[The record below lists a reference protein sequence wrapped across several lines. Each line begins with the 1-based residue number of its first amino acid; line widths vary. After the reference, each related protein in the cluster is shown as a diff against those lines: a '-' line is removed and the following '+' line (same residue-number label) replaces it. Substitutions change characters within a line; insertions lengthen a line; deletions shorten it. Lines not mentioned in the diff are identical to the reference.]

1 MKKNFLV
8 KLGDFI
14 VNFRYL
20 FLGLF
25 VVLAVICTININN
38 VKVNYD
44 ITSYLPDDTET
55 KVGIDLMKE
64 FGELNQMQVLLTDIS
79 YDDAQEKADKIK
91 NIDNVENVSFN
102 NTKDY
107 YKNNNAL
114 IVVELGN
121 VSDNTKDKVLSK
133 IDNIVDDSEY
143 YIYVENSDDA
153 VGGMNTILIIV
164 VIIIVA
170 VLLFT
175 SKSYFNVILA
185 FIVFGI
191 SILLNMGSNFL
202 LGEISYITK
211 SIAIVLQLG
220 LSLDYLII
228 FLNHYMK
235 EVKDDDNLILAVKKT
250 VTKSVKEI
258 FASSLTTIAGLIA
271 LVFMQLKIGGD
282 IGIVMSKGIVCSMLT
297 VILLLPCLLIIFNK
311 PIMKLEHKS
320 FVPNTKKLSQII
332 LKSRKVLLSL
342 FIIIVL
348 LSIYLMGKYSYVYN
362 VYSVKSITKSD
373 TQIALDKIESNFGK
387 HNRLVILVENK
398 DKDYNKELEL
408 FNELSKNQNI
418 LSMTSIGSQEIGS
431 NIYLGSKLDYNTLSQ
446 ILNITPE
453 LSLNLYKY
461 YASENNEL
469 DKLININDYKITV
482 IDLIYFLK
490 DNKDKL
496 PLDDDMKLMVDNYY
510 NTINNSIALLESD
523 NYSRFILEL
532 KTDVEGEETFEL
544 LDDIKDVTNKYYDSS
559 TLVGESVSARD
570 LSDTFSHDNLIITLI
585 TIVFIALIL
594 LFSFK
599 SLGMTLLLILTIEGS
614 ILINFGI
621 TTLMGDNI
629 FFMSYI
635 VVSAIQMGAT
645 IDYAIVMSN
654 RYLTLRNKMNKKEA
668 MIGALTDSTPAIITS
683 GLILTA
689 SGFLIGFISDSGVI
703 SSIGMALGCGT
714 LISMICTIFIL
725 PAILHVCDK
734 FIKITTA
741 RRCSLFLFV

>member
-25 VVLAVICTININN
+25 VVLAVVCTININN

-490 DNKDKL
+490 DNKDNL
-496 PLDDDMKLMVDNYY
+496 PLEDDMKLTIDNYY

-734 FIKITTA
+734 FIKITT
-741 RRCSLFLFV
+741 FTKK

>member
-1 MKKNFLV
+1 MRKNFLV

-44 ITSYLPDDTET
+44 ITRYLPDDTET

-418 LSMTSIGSQEIGS
+418 LSI
-431 NIYLGSKLDYNTLSQ
+431 
-446 ILNITPE
+446 
-453 LSLNLYKY
+453 
-461 YASENNEL
+461 
-469 DKLININDYKITV
+469 
-482 IDLIYFLK
+482 
-490 DNKDKL
+490 
-496 PLDDDMKLMVDNYY
+496 
-510 NTINNSIALLESD
+510 
-523 NYSRFILEL
+523 
-532 KTDVEGEETFEL
+532 
-544 LDDIKDVTNKYYDSS
+544 
-559 TLVGESVSARD
+559 
-570 LSDTFSHDNLIITLI
+570 
-585 TIVFIALIL
+585 
-594 LFSFK
+594 
-599 SLGMTLLLILTIEGS
+599 
-614 ILINFGI
+614 
-621 TTLMGDNI
+621 
-629 FFMSYI
+629 
-635 VVSAIQMGAT
+635 
-645 IDYAIVMSN
+645 
-654 RYLTLRNKMNKKEA
+654 
-668 MIGALTDSTPAIITS
+668 
-683 GLILTA
+683 
-689 SGFLIGFISDSGVI
+689 
-703 SSIGMALGCGT
+703 
-714 LISMICTIFIL
+714 
-725 PAILHVCDK
+725 
-734 FIKITTA
+734 
-741 RRCSLFLFV
+741 

>member
-25 VVLAVICTININN
+25 VVLAIVCTININN

-79 YDDAQEKADKIK
+79 YDDAQKKADKIK

-446 ILNITPE
+446 LLNITPE
-453 LSLNLYKY
+453 LSLNLCKY
-461 YASENNEL
+461 YARENNEL

-482 IDLIYFLK
+482 IDLIYFLE

-734 FIKITTA
+734 FIKITT
-741 RRCSLFLFV
+741 FTKK

>member
-320 FVPNTKKLSQII
+320 FVPNTK
-332 LKSRKVLLSL
+332 
-342 FIIIVL
+342 
-348 LSIYLMGKYSYVYN
+348 
-362 VYSVKSITKSD
+362 
-373 TQIALDKIESNFGK
+373 
-387 HNRLVILVENK
+387 
-398 DKDYNKELEL
+398 
-408 FNELSKNQNI
+408 
-418 LSMTSIGSQEIGS
+418 
-431 NIYLGSKLDYNTLSQ
+431 
-446 ILNITPE
+446 
-453 LSLNLYKY
+453 
-461 YASENNEL
+461 
-469 DKLININDYKITV
+469 
-482 IDLIYFLK
+482 
-490 DNKDKL
+490 
-496 PLDDDMKLMVDNYY
+496 
-510 NTINNSIALLESD
+510 
-523 NYSRFILEL
+523 
-532 KTDVEGEETFEL
+532 
-544 LDDIKDVTNKYYDSS
+544 
-559 TLVGESVSARD
+559 
-570 LSDTFSHDNLIITLI
+570 
-585 TIVFIALIL
+585 
-594 LFSFK
+594 
-599 SLGMTLLLILTIEGS
+599 
-614 ILINFGI
+614 
-621 TTLMGDNI
+621 
-629 FFMSYI
+629 
-635 VVSAIQMGAT
+635 
-645 IDYAIVMSN
+645 
-654 RYLTLRNKMNKKEA
+654 
-668 MIGALTDSTPAIITS
+668 
-683 GLILTA
+683 
-689 SGFLIGFISDSGVI
+689 
-703 SSIGMALGCGT
+703 
-714 LISMICTIFIL
+714 
-725 PAILHVCDK
+725 
-734 FIKITTA
+734 
-741 RRCSLFLFV
+741 

>member
-25 VVLAVICTININN
+25 VVLAVVCTININN

-734 FIKITTA
+734 FIKITT
-741 RRCSLFLFV
+741 FTKK

>member
-408 FNELSKNQNI
+408 FNELSKNKNI

-461 YASENNEL
+461 YARENNEL

-482 IDLIYFLK
+482 IDLIYFLE
-490 DNKDKL
+490 DNKDNL
-496 PLDDDMKLMVDNYY
+496 PLEDDMKLTIDNYY

-645 IDYAIVMSN
+645 IDYAILMSN
-654 RYLTLRNKMNKKEA
+654 RYLTLRNKMDKKEA

-734 FIKITTA
+734 FIKITT
-741 RRCSLFLFV
+741 FTKK

>member
-461 YASENNEL
+461 YARENNEL

-645 IDYAIVMSN
+645 IDYAILMSN
-654 RYLTLRNKMNKKEA
+654 RYLTLRNKMDKKEA

-734 FIKITTA
+734 FIKITT
-741 RRCSLFLFV
+741 FTKK

>member
-25 VVLAVICTININN
+25 VVLAVVCTININN

-348 LSIYLMGKYSYVYN
+348 LSIYLMGKYNYVYN

-408 FNELSKNQNI
+408 FNELIKNQNI

-490 DNKDKL
+490 DNKDNL
-496 PLDDDMKLMVDNYY
+496 PLDDDMKLTIDNYY

-532 KTDVEGEETFEL
+532 KTDVEGEEAFEL

-570 LSDTFSHDNLIITLI
+570 LSDTFSFDNLIITLI

-621 TTLMGDNI
+621 ITLIGDNI

-645 IDYAIVMSN
+645 IDYAILMSN

-734 FIKITTA
+734 FIKITT
-741 RRCSLFLFV
+741 FTKK

>member
-25 VVLAVICTININN
+25 VVLAVVCTININN

-271 LVFMQLKIGGD
+271 LVFMQLIIGGD

-469 DKLININDYKITV
+469 DKLIKINDYKITV

-621 TTLMGDNI
+621 TTLIGDNI

-734 FIKITTA
+734 FIKITT
-741 RRCSLFLFV
+741 FTKK

>member
-20 FLGLF
+20 FLAIF
-25 VVLAVICTININN
+25 AVLAVICTININN
-38 VKVNYD
+38 AKVNYD
-44 ITSYLPDDTET
+44 ITSYLKDDTET
-55 KVGIDLMKE
+55 KIGIDLMKKE

-79 YDDAQEKADKIK
+79 YDDALDKVEQIR

-121 VSDNTKDKVLSK
+121 VSDNIKGKVEDK
-133 IDNIVDDSEY
+133 IEHIVDDSEY
-143 YIYVENSDDA
+143 YIYVENNEDA
-153 VGGMNTILIIV
+153 VNGMNTIFLV
-164 VIIIVA
+164 VVLIIVA
-170 VLLFT
+170 VLLLT
-175 SKSYFNVILA
+175 SKSYFNIVLA

-228 FLNHYMK
+228 FLNHHMK

-311 PIMKLEHKS
+311 PIMKLEHKN
-320 FVPNTKKLSQII
+320 FVPNTKKLSRFI
-332 LKSRKVLLSL
+332 LKSRKALLPI

-348 LSIYLMGKYSYVYN
+348 SAVYLMGKYNYVYN

-373 TQIALDKIESNFGK
+373 TQIALDKIESNFGN

-408 FNELSKNQNI
+408 FSELSKNENI
-418 LSMTSIGSQEIGS
+418 LSMTSIGSQEIGN
-431 NIYLGSKLDYNTLSQ
+431 NIYLGSKLDYNTLAQ
-446 ILNITPE
+446 VLNITPE

-461 YASENNEL
+461 YANENNEL
-469 DKLININDYKITV
+469 DKLANINEYKITMM
-482 IDLIYFLK
+482 DLIYFLE
-490 DNKDKL
+490 DNQDKL
-496 PLDDDMKLMVDNYY
+496 PLSDDMKLMIDNYY
-510 NTINNSIALLESD
+510 NTIDNSINLLESD

-532 KTDVEGEETFEL
+532 KTDVEGDETFEL
-544 LDDIKDVTNKYYDSS
+544 LDDIKDVTNKYYGSS

-594 LFSFK
+594 LCTFK

-621 TTLMGDNI
+621 TTLMGGNI

-645 IDYAIVMSN
+645 IDYAIVMSS
-654 RYLTLRNKMNKKEA
+654 RYLALRNKMNKKDA

-725 PAILHVCDK
+725 PAILFVCDK
-734 FIKITTA
+734 FIKITTFSK
-741 RRCSLFLFV
+741 RQE

>member
-20 FLGLF
+20 FLAIF
-25 VVLAVICTININN
+25 AILAVICTININN

-55 KVGIDLMKE
+55 KIGIDLMKKE
-64 FGELNQMQVLLTDIS
+64 FGELNQMQVLLTDTS
-79 YDDAQEKADKIK
+79 YDDALEKAEQIK
-91 NIDNVENVSFN
+91 NIDNVENVSFD

-107 YKNNNAL
+107 YKNNTAL

-121 VSDNTKDKVLSK
+121 VSDNIKDKVEDK
-133 IDNIVDDSEY
+133 IESIVSDSEY
-143 YIYVENSDDA
+143 YIYVENNEDA
-153 VGGMNTILIIV
+153 VNGMNTILTV
-164 VIIIVA
+164 VVLIIVA
-170 VLLFT
+170 VLLLT
-175 SKSYFNVILA
+175 SKSYFNVVIA

-211 SIAIVLQLG
+211 SIAVVLQLG

-297 VILLLPCLLIIFNK
+297 VILLLPCLLIIFNN

-320 FVPNTKKLSQII
+320 FVPNTKKLSQFI
-332 LKSRKVLLSL
+332 LKSRKVLLPL
-342 FIIIVL
+342 FIIVVL
-348 LSIYLMGKYSYVYN
+348 FSVYLMGKYSYVYN

-373 TQIALDKIESNFGK
+373 TQVALDKIESNFGN

-408 FNELSKNQNI
+408 FNELSKNKNI
-418 LSMTSIGSQEIGS
+418 LSITSIGSQEIGN
-431 NIYLGSKLDYNTLSQ
+431 NIYLGSKLDYNTLAQ
-446 ILNITPE
+446 VLNITPE

-461 YASENNEL
+461 YANENNEL
-469 DKLININDYKITV
+469 EALANINEYKITMM
-482 IDLIYFLK
+482 DLIYFLE

-496 PLDDDMKLMVDNYY
+496 PLSDDMKLMVDNYY
-510 NTINNSIALLESD
+510 NTIDNSIDLLESD

-532 KTDVEGEETFEL
+532 KTDVEGEKTFEL
-544 LDDIKDVTNKYYDSS
+544 LDYIKDVTNKYYDSS

-585 TIVFIALIL
+585 TVTFISLIL
-594 LFSFK
+594 LCSFK

-621 TTLMGDNI
+621 TTLMGGNI

-645 IDYAIVMSN
+645 IDYAIVMSS

-668 MIGALTDSTPAIITS
+668 MIGALTDSIPAIITS

-703 SSIGMALGCGT
+703 SSIGMALGLGT

-725 PAILHVCDK
+725 PAILYVCDK
-734 FIKITTA
+734 FIKITTF
-741 RRCSLFLFV
+741 SKKHE

>member
-408 FNELSKNQNI
+408 FNELSKSEDI

-431 NIYLGSKLDYNTLSQ
+431 NIYLGSNLDYNNLSQ

-461 YASENNEL
+461 YANENNEL

-482 IDLIYFLK
+482 IDLIYFLE

-544 LDDIKDVTNKYYDSS
+544 LDDIKDITNKYYESS

-734 FIKITTA
+734 FIKITT
-741 RRCSLFLFV
+741 FTKK

>member
-25 VVLAVICTININN
+25 VVLAVVCTININN

-482 IDLIYFLK
+482 IDLIYFLE

-645 IDYAIVMSN
+645 IDYAILMYN
-654 RYLTLRNKMNKKEA
+654 RYLTLRNKMDKKEA

-734 FIKITTA
+734 FIKITT
-741 RRCSLFLFV
+741 FTKK

>member
-20 FLGLF
+20 FLAIF
-25 VVLAVICTININN
+25 AVLAVICTININN
-38 VKVNYD
+38 AKVNYD
-44 ITSYLPDDTET
+44 ITSYLKDDTET
-55 KVGIDLMKE
+55 KIGIDLMKKE

-79 YDDAQEKADKIK
+79 YDDALDKVEQIR

-121 VSDNTKDKVLSK
+121 VSDNIKGKVEDK
-133 IDNIVDDSEY
+133 IEHIVDDSEY
-143 YIYVENSDDA
+143 YIYVENNEDA
-153 VGGMNTILIIV
+153 VNGMNTIFLV
-164 VIIIVA
+164 VVLIIVA
-170 VLLFT
+170 VLLLT
-175 SKSYFNVILA
+175 SKSYFNIVLA

-228 FLNHYMK
+228 FLNHHMK

-311 PIMKLEHKS
+311 PIMKLEHKN
-320 FVPNTKKLSQII
+320 FVPNTKKLSRFI
-332 LKSRKVLLSL
+332 LKSRKALLPI

-348 LSIYLMGKYSYVYN
+348 SAVYLMGKYNYVYN

-373 TQIALDKIESNFGK
+373 TQIALDKIESNFGN

-408 FNELSKNQNI
+408 FSELSKNENI
-418 LSMTSIGSQEIGS
+418 LSMTSIGSQEIGN
-431 NIYLGSKLDYNTLSQ
+431 NIYLGSKLDYNTLAQ
-446 ILNITPE
+446 VLNITPE

-461 YASENNEL
+461 YANENNEL
-469 DKLININDYKITV
+469 DKLANINEYKITMM
-482 IDLIYFLK
+482 DLIYFLE
-490 DNKDKL
+490 DNQDKL
-496 PLDDDMKLMVDNYY
+496 PLSDDMKLMIDNYY
-510 NTINNSIALLESD
+510 NTIDNSINLLESD

-532 KTDVEGEETFEL
+532 KTDVEGDETFEL
-544 LDDIKDVTNKYYDSS
+544 LDDIKDVTNKYYGSS

-594 LFSFK
+594 LCTFK

-614 ILINFGI
+614 ILINFEI
-621 TTLMGDNI
+621 TTLMGGNI

-645 IDYAIVMSN
+645 IDYAIVMSS
-654 RYLTLRNKMNKKEA
+654 RYLALRNKMNKKDA

-725 PAILHVCDK
+725 PAILFVCDK
-734 FIKITTA
+734 FIKITTFSK
-741 RRCSLFLFV
+741 RQE

>member
-734 FIKITTA
+734 FIKITT
-741 RRCSLFLFV
+741 FTKK

>member
-25 VVLAVICTININN
+25 VVLAVVCTININN

-342 FIIIVL
+342 FIIIIL

-654 RYLTLRNKMNKKEA
+654 RYLTLRNKMDKKEA

-734 FIKITTA
+734 FIKITT
-741 RRCSLFLFV
+741 FTKK

>member
-202 LGEISYITK
+202 
-211 SIAIVLQLG
+211 
-220 LSLDYLII
+220 
-228 FLNHYMK
+228 
-235 EVKDDDNLILAVKKT
+235 
-250 VTKSVKEI
+250 
-258 FASSLTTIAGLIA
+258 
-271 LVFMQLKIGGD
+271 
-282 IGIVMSKGIVCSMLT
+282 
-297 VILLLPCLLIIFNK
+297 
-311 PIMKLEHKS
+311 
-320 FVPNTKKLSQII
+320 
-332 LKSRKVLLSL
+332 
-342 FIIIVL
+342 
-348 LSIYLMGKYSYVYN
+348 
-362 VYSVKSITKSD
+362 
-373 TQIALDKIESNFGK
+373 
-387 HNRLVILVENK
+387 
-398 DKDYNKELEL
+398 
-408 FNELSKNQNI
+408 
-418 LSMTSIGSQEIGS
+418 
-431 NIYLGSKLDYNTLSQ
+431 
-446 ILNITPE
+446 
-453 LSLNLYKY
+453 
-461 YASENNEL
+461 
-469 DKLININDYKITV
+469 
-482 IDLIYFLK
+482 
-490 DNKDKL
+490 
-496 PLDDDMKLMVDNYY
+496 
-510 NTINNSIALLESD
+510 
-523 NYSRFILEL
+523 
-532 KTDVEGEETFEL
+532 
-544 LDDIKDVTNKYYDSS
+544 
-559 TLVGESVSARD
+559 
-570 LSDTFSHDNLIITLI
+570 
-585 TIVFIALIL
+585 
-594 LFSFK
+594 
-599 SLGMTLLLILTIEGS
+599 
-614 ILINFGI
+614 
-621 TTLMGDNI
+621 
-629 FFMSYI
+629 
-635 VVSAIQMGAT
+635 
-645 IDYAIVMSN
+645 
-654 RYLTLRNKMNKKEA
+654 
-668 MIGALTDSTPAIITS
+668 
-683 GLILTA
+683 
-689 SGFLIGFISDSGVI
+689 
-703 SSIGMALGCGT
+703 
-714 LISMICTIFIL
+714 
-725 PAILHVCDK
+725 
-734 FIKITTA
+734 
-741 RRCSLFLFV
+741 

>member
-25 VVLAVICTININN
+25 VVLAVVCTININN

-482 IDLIYFLK
+482 IDLIYFLE

-645 IDYAIVMSN
+645 IDYAILMSN
-654 RYLTLRNKMNKKEA
+654 RYLTLRNKMDKKEA

-734 FIKITTA
+734 FIKITT
-741 RRCSLFLFV
+741 FTKK

>member
-25 VVLAVICTININN
+25 VVLAVVCTININN

-271 LVFMQLKIGGD
+271 IVFMQLKIGGD

-490 DNKDKL
+490 DNKDNL
-496 PLDDDMKLMVDNYY
+496 PLEDDMKLTIDNYY

-734 FIKITTA
+734 FIKITT
-741 RRCSLFLFV
+741 FTKK

>member
-25 VVLAVICTININN
+25 VVLAVVCTININN

-482 IDLIYFLK
+482 IDLIYFLE

-510 NTINNSIALLESD
+510 STINNSIALLESD

-570 LSDTFSHDNLIITLI
+570 LSDTFSFDNLIITLI

-645 IDYAIVMSN
+645 IDYAILMSN
-654 RYLTLRNKMNKKEA
+654 RYLTLRNKMDKKEA

-734 FIKITTA
+734 FIKITT
-741 RRCSLFLFV
+741 FTKK

>member
-20 FLGLF
+20 FLAVF
-25 VVLAVICTININN
+25 AILAVICTININN

-55 KVGIDLMKE
+55 KIGIDLMKKK
-64 FGELNQMQVLLTDIS
+64 FGELNQMQVLLTDTS
-79 YDDAQEKADKIK
+79 YDDALEKAEQIK
-91 NIDNVENVSFN
+91 NIDNVENVSFD

-107 YKNNNAL
+107 YKNNTAL

-121 VSDNTKDKVLSK
+121 VSDNIKDKVEDK
-133 IDNIVDDSEY
+133 IESIVSDSEY
-143 YIYVENSDDA
+143 YIYVENNEDA
-153 VGGMNTILIIV
+153 VNGMNTILTV
-164 VIIIVA
+164 VVLIIVA
-170 VLLFT
+170 VLLLT
-175 SKSYFNVILA
+175 SKSYFNVVIA

-211 SIAIVLQLG
+211 SIAVVLQLG

-297 VILLLPCLLIIFNK
+297 VILLLPCLLIIFNN

-320 FVPNTKKLSQII
+320 FVPNTKKLSQFI
-332 LKSRKVLLSL
+332 LKSRKVLLPL
-342 FIIIVL
+342 FIIVVL
-348 LSIYLMGKYSYVYN
+348 FSVYLMGKYSYVYN

-373 TQIALDKIESNFGK
+373 TQVALDKIESNFGN

-408 FNELSKNQNI
+408 FNELSKNKNI
-418 LSMTSIGSQEIGS
+418 LSITSIGSQEIGN
-431 NIYLGSKLDYNTLSQ
+431 NIYLGSKLDYNTLAQ
-446 ILNITPE
+446 VLNITPE

-461 YASENNEL
+461 YANENNEL
-469 DKLININDYKITV
+469 EALANINEYKITMM
-482 IDLIYFLK
+482 DLIYFLE

-496 PLDDDMKLMVDNYY
+496 PLSDDMKLMVDNYY
-510 NTINNSIALLESD
+510 NTIDNSIDLLESD

-532 KTDVEGEETFEL
+532 KTDVEGEKTFEL

-570 LSDTFSHDNLIITLI
+570 LSDTFSYDNLIITLI
-585 TIVFIALIL
+585 TVAFISLIL
-594 LFSFK
+594 LCSFK

-621 TTLMGDNI
+621 TTLMGGNI

-645 IDYAIVMSN
+645 IDYAIVMSS

-668 MIGALTDSTPAIITS
+668 MIGALTDSIPAIITS

-703 SSIGMALGCGT
+703 SSIGMALGLGT

-725 PAILHVCDK
+725 PAILYVCDK
-734 FIKITTA
+734 FIKITTF
-741 RRCSLFLFV
+741 SKKHE

>member
-1 MKKNFLV
+1 MDYSKEIIYV
-8 KLGDFI
+8 I
-14 VNFRYL
+14 V
-20 FLGLF
+20 
-25 VVLAVICTININN
+25 
-38 VKVNYD
+38 
-44 ITSYLPDDTET
+44 E
-55 KVGIDLMKE
+55 
-64 FGELNQMQVLLTDIS
+64 QMQVLLTDIS

-482 IDLIYFLK
+482 IDLIYFLE

-570 LSDTFSHDNLIITLI
+570 LSDTFSFDNLIITLI

-645 IDYAIVMSN
+645 IDYAILMSN
-654 RYLTLRNKMNKKEA
+654 RYLTLRNKMDKKEA

-734 FIKITTA
+734 FIKITT
-741 RRCSLFLFV
+741 FTKK

>member
-250 VTKSVKEI
+250 VTKSDKEI

-271 LVFMQLKIGGD
+271 IVFMQLKIGGD

-490 DNKDKL
+490 DNKDNL
-496 PLDDDMKLMVDNYY
+496 PLEDDMKLTIDNYY

-734 FIKITTA
+734 FIKITT
-741 RRCSLFLFV
+741 FTKK

>member
-25 VVLAVICTININN
+25 VVLAVVCTININN

-461 YASENNEL
+461 YARENNEL

-490 DNKDKL
+490 DNKDNL
-496 PLDDDMKLMVDNYY
+496 PLEDDMKLTIDNYY

-621 TTLMGDNI
+621 TTLIGDNI

-654 RYLTLRNKMNKKEA
+654 RYLTLRNKMDKKEA

-734 FIKITTA
+734 FIKITT
-741 RRCSLFLFV
+741 FTKK

>member
-482 IDLIYFLK
+482 IDLIYFLE

-510 NTINNSIALLESD
+510 NTINNSIAFLESD

-645 IDYAIVMSN
+645 IDYAILMSN
-654 RYLTLRNKMNKKEA
+654 RYLTLRNKMDKKEA

-734 FIKITTA
+734 FIKITT
-741 RRCSLFLFV
+741 FTKK

>member
-461 YASENNEL
+461 YARENNEL

-490 DNKDKL
+490 DNKDNL
-496 PLDDDMKLMVDNYY
+496 PLEDDMKLTIDNYY

-654 RYLTLRNKMNKKEA
+654 RYLTLRNKMDKKEA

-734 FIKITTA
+734 FIKITT
-741 RRCSLFLFV
+741 FTKK

>member
-250 VTKSVKEI
+250 VTKSIKEI

-461 YASENNEL
+461 YARENNEL

-490 DNKDKL
+490 DNKDNL
-496 PLDDDMKLMVDNYY
+496 PLEDDMKLMVDNYY
-510 NTINNSIALLESD
+510 NTINNSIAFLESD

-621 TTLMGDNI
+621 TTLIGDNI

-734 FIKITTA
+734 FIKITT
-741 RRCSLFLFV
+741 FTKK

>member
-271 LVFMQLKIGGD
+271 IVFMQLKIGGD

-490 DNKDKL
+490 DNKDNL
-496 PLDDDMKLMVDNYY
+496 PLEDDMKLTIDNYY

-621 TTLMGDNI
+621 TTLIGDNI

-734 FIKITTA
+734 FIKITT
-741 RRCSLFLFV
+741 FTKK

>member
-250 VTKSVKEI
+250 VTKSIKEI

-490 DNKDKL
+490 DNKDNL
-496 PLDDDMKLMVDNYY
+496 PLEDDMKLTIDNYY

-621 TTLMGDNI
+621 TTLIGDNI

-734 FIKITTA
+734 FIKITT
-741 RRCSLFLFV
+741 FTKK

>member
-482 IDLIYFLK
+482 IDLIYFLE

-734 FIKITTA
+734 FIKITT
-741 RRCSLFLFV
+741 FTKK

>member
-510 NTINNSIALLESD
+510 NTINNSIAFLESD

-621 TTLMGDNI
+621 TTLIGDNI

-654 RYLTLRNKMNKKEA
+654 RYLTLRNKMDKKEA

-734 FIKITTA
+734 FIKITT
-741 RRCSLFLFV
+741 FTKK

>member
-25 VVLAVICTININN
+25 VVLAVVCTININN

-44 ITSYLPDDTET
+44 ITSYFPDDTET

-734 FIKITTA
+734 FIKITT
-741 RRCSLFLFV
+741 FTKK

>member
-20 FLGLF
+20 FLAIF
-25 VVLAVICTININN
+25 AILAVICTININN

-55 KVGIDLMKE
+55 KIGIDLMKKE
-64 FGELNQMQVLLTDIS
+64 FGELNQMQVLLTDTS
-79 YDDAQEKADKIK
+79 YDDALEKAEQIK
-91 NIDNVENVSFN
+91 NIDNVENVSFD

-107 YKNNNAL
+107 YKNNTAL

-121 VSDNTKDKVLSK
+121 VSDNIKDKVEDK
-133 IDNIVDDSEY
+133 IESIVSDSEY
-143 YIYVENSDDA
+143 YIYVENNEDA
-153 VGGMNTILIIV
+153 VNGMNTILTV
-164 VIIIVA
+164 VVLIIVA
-170 VLLFT
+170 VLLLT
-175 SKSYFNVILA
+175 SKSYFNVVIA

-211 SIAIVLQLG
+211 SIAVVLQLG

-297 VILLLPCLLIIFNK
+297 VILLLPCLLIIFNN

-320 FVPNTKKLSQII
+320 FVPNTKKLSQFI
-332 LKSRKVLLSL
+332 LKSRKVLLPL
-342 FIIIVL
+342 FIIVVL
-348 LSIYLMGKYSYVYN
+348 FSVYLMGKYSYVYN

-373 TQIALDKIESNFGK
+373 TQVALDKIESNFGN

-408 FNELSKNQNI
+408 FNELSRNKNI
-418 LSMTSIGSQEIGS
+418 LSMTSIGSQEIGN
-431 NIYLGSKLDYNTLSQ
+431 NIYLGSKLDYNTLAQ
-446 ILNITPE
+446 VLNITPE

-461 YASENNEL
+461 YANENNEL
-469 DKLININDYKITV
+469 EALANINEYKITMM
-482 IDLIYFLK
+482 DLIYFLE

-496 PLDDDMKLMVDNYY
+496 PLSDDMKLMVDNYY
-510 NTINNSIALLESD
+510 NTIDNSIDLLESD

-532 KTDVEGEETFEL
+532 KTDVEGEKTFEL

-585 TIVFIALIL
+585 TVTFISLIL
-594 LFSFK
+594 LCSFK

-621 TTLMGDNI
+621 TTLMGGNI

-645 IDYAIVMSN
+645 IDYAIVMSS

-668 MIGALTDSTPAIITS
+668 MIGALTDSIPAIITS

-703 SSIGMALGCGT
+703 SSIGMALGLGT

-725 PAILHVCDK
+725 PAILYVCDK
-734 FIKITTA
+734 FIKITTF
-741 RRCSLFLFV
+741 SKKHE

>member
-271 LVFMQLKIGGD
+271 IVFMQLKIGGD

-446 ILNITPE
+446 ILNMTPE

-490 DNKDKL
+490 DNKDNL
-496 PLDDDMKLMVDNYY
+496 PLEDDMKLTIDNYY

-734 FIKITTA
+734 FIKITT
-741 RRCSLFLFV
+741 FTKK

>member
-25 VVLAVICTININN
+25 VVLAVVCTININN

-271 LVFMQLKIGGD
+271 IVFMQLKIGGD

-490 DNKDKL
+490 DNKDNL
-496 PLDDDMKLMVDNYY
+496 PLEDDMKLTIDNYY

-621 TTLMGDNI
+621 TTLIGDNI

-734 FIKITTA
+734 FIKITT
-741 RRCSLFLFV
+741 FTKK

>member
-25 VVLAVICTININN
+25 VVLAVVCTININN

-482 IDLIYFLK
+482 IDLIYFLE

-654 RYLTLRNKMNKKEA
+654 RYLTLRNKMDKKEA

-734 FIKITTA
+734 FIKITT
-741 RRCSLFLFV
+741 FTKK

>member
-25 VVLAVICTININN
+25 AVLTVVCTININN

-79 YDDAQEKADKIK
+79 YDDALEKADKIK

-362 VYSVKSITKSD
+362 VYSVKSFTKSD

-408 FNELSKNQNI
+408 FNELSKNKNI

-461 YASENNEL
+461 YARENNEL

-482 IDLIYFLK
+482 IDLIYFLE
-490 DNKDKL
+490 DNKDNL
-496 PLDDDMKLMVDNYY
+496 PLEDDMKLTIDNYY

-621 TTLMGDNI
+621 ITLIGDNI

-734 FIKITTA
+734 FIKITT
-741 RRCSLFLFV
+741 FTKK